1 MKMNIH
7 PYVIDGLVLYFDSRM
22 NYRVDNGNLTK
33 VYDWS
38 GYGNHGTPHNG
49 VKYIYD
55 EEHGYAFYFDG
66 VDDYV
71 EVPDSPSLNFT
82 VNNQL
87 TVEAWVI
94 DSVVDDTYRAIA
106 SKDGEFLLRR
116 TNAGEGNDFEFFIYD
131 GSSWEP
137 RVDSGVVP
145 ERGKWYFVVGVFDGS
160 EVKIYVNGELKRSK
174 DRVATL
180 SDTTNPLKIG
190 MFNGGHRW
198 NGVITSIRIYNHA
211 LNEDEIKL
219 NYDSVKYGIGVL

>member
-1 MKMNIH
+1 MPLSIGFK
-7 PYVIDGLVLYFDSRM
+7 R
-22 NYRVDNGNLTK
+22 
-33 VYDWS
+33 
-38 GYGNHGTPHNG
+38 
-49 VKYIYD
+49 
-55 EEHGYAFYFDG
+55 YALEFDG

-94 DSVVDDTYRAIA
+94 DSVVDDTYRTIV

-160 EVKIYVNGELKRSK
+160 ELRIYVNGELKGSK

-190 MFNGGHRW
+190 MFNGGYRW
-198 NGVITSIRIYNHA
+198 NGVITLIRIYNRV
-211 LNEDEIKL
+211 LSEREIRYNML
-219 NYDSVKYGIGVL
+219 NYHNPVRNGLILWFHDKIVGNTWYDESGQGNHGTIYGATKVKVKQYEIRAEVGL